1 MLPLPKDLPEDLQDR
16 RAGCFVSI
24 KKDGR
29 LRGCIGTLAPGR
41 RNLAEEIIYNAI
53 SAGMHD
59 PRFPQVTPEE
69 LSRLVYDVDVLSDP
83 EPIDSPKQLDVKR
96 SGVIVQNGER
106 RGVLLPDLAGV
117 DTVAQQIDIAR
128 RKGNIGARE
137 RYTLWRFEVTRHV

>member
-1 MLPLPKDLPEDLQDR
+1 MMPVPKELPEELQDR

-41 RNLAEEIIYNAI
+41 RNLAEEIICNAV

-59 PRFPQVTPEE
+59 PRFPQVTPDE
-69 LSRLVYDVDVLSDP
+69 LPKLVYDVDVLSEP
-83 EPIDSPKQLDVKR
+83 EPIDSPKELDVKR
-96 SGVIVQNGER
+96 YGVIVQNGER

-117 DTVAQQIDIAR
+117 DSVEQQIAIAR
-128 RKGNIGARE
+128 RKGNIGAKE
-137 RYTLWRFEVTRHV
+137 KVTLWRFEVTRHV